1 MARTKAFDP
10 EIALSKAME
19 VFWQKGYTATSVH
32 DLVTAMGINRGSL
45 YDTFIDKRHL
55 FLQAIA
61 HYHDTVVTAAI
72 AHLQAPCA
80 ARAEIEQHFLDL
92 ATRASADRQQR
103 GCLMTNTVVELAGQD
118 AEVASLLKQSMLRV
132 EEAFYRALMRAQA
145 QGEISS
151 DKDIWALAQYFTS
164 SLQGLRVMAKA
175 GADATTLQSLVRL
188 ILQAL
193 ETS

>member
-1 MARTKAFDP
+1 
-10 EIALSKAME
+10 
-19 VFWQKGYTATSVH
+19 
-32 DLVTAMGINRGSL
+32 
-45 YDTFIDKRHL
+45 
-55 FLQAIA
+55 
-61 HYHDTVVTAAI
+61 
-72 AHLQAPCA
+72 
-80 ARAEIEQHFLDL
+80 
-92 ATRASADRQQR
+92 
-103 GCLMTNTVVELAGQD
+103 MTNTVVELAGQD